1 MKKSQLFI
9 LLTVFLIALAGSW
22 GVLNIRGL
30 LSNKKPAAQAAS
42 ALFVTGTQVIPTVA
56 LATPTTPCDTK
67 HVPGVA
73 SDPTEGMGS
82 PAIKPHLCRIP
93 TFSEQDVRQYMQ
105 SFSKFTSLRIEQLSA
120 HFTVT
125 RVLFVTN
132 EVANDILYADT
143 GVVDTKLIVC
153 YVEVFGDFTV
163 ASPPFRTTSGKQAI
177 YHHGQMAFD
186 GVTGNMLV
194 IGVRE

>member
-9 LLTVFLIALAGSW
+9 LLIVFLIALAGMW
-22 GVLNIRGL
+22 GVLNIRGVF
-30 LSNKKPAAQAAS
+30 SNKKPVAQAAS

-56 LATPTTPCDTK
+56 LATPTTPCDPK
-67 HVPGVA
+67 HIPGVA

-82 PAIKPHLCRIP
+82 SGIKPHLCRIP
-93 TFSEQDVRQYMQ
+93 TFSEQDVRQYMR
-105 SFSKFTSLRIEQLSA
+105 SISSFTSFRIEQLSA

-125 RVLFVTN
+125 RILFVTN
-132 EVANDILYADT
+132 AVANNILDADT
-143 GVVDTKLIVC
+143 GVVDTNLIVC

-163 ASPPFRTTSGKQAI
+163 ASPFASTSSKQSVV
-177 YHHGQMAFD
+177 HHGEMAFD

-194 IGVRE
+194 IGVRA